1 MEKGKIISK
10 EGERSY
16 VVRGENGGT
25 YKRNRVYIW
34 PTSVP
39 CQPEYEYEPRVPDD
53 NTQSPVAETP
63 ATSSSPPVMVE
74 EQQSTPDTMES
85 KELKTTTP
93 STMMSNVSP
102 RHHITHHTSPVDIY
116 VTHLKRSSGLV

>member
-1 MEKGKIISK
+1 ME
-10 EGERSY
+10 
-16 VVRGENGGT
+16 VQ

-63 ATSSSPPVMVE
+63 ATSSSPPVMVQ
-74 EQQSTPDTMES
+74 EQQSTPDTMEANKPYS
-85 KELKTTTP
+85 IFLRVT
-93 STMMSNVSP
+93 VS
-102 RHHITHHTSPVDIY
+102 I
-116 VTHLKRSSGLV
+116 